1 MANVGRASAVLAS
14 GTIVSRVLG
23 FVNMFVLAFAI
34 GSFGSAANGF
44 AAANQLPNT
53 IYIIVAGGV
62 LNAVLVPQIVKASL
76 HTDGGTAY
84 INKLLTIGIVILGLT
99 TCAAVA
105 LAPVLVGI
113 TVSGFS
119 GAELGL
125 ATVFAYWCLPQIFFY
140 GLYAVLGEIL
150 NARKVFGPFTWAPVF
165 NNVVAIIGFGLF
177 ILMYGADAAGT
188 RGVQD
193 WSPQMIAGIGATAT
207 IGVATQALVLVLF
220 WRRAGLRYR
229 PDFHWRG
236 VGLRE
241 TGRMASW
248 TFGMLMVTTLAGLVD
263 TNVASLA
270 SPEDPSVNVL
280 SKAWLIIMLPHSIV
294 TVSIATAYFTRM
306 SEAGASGRIA
316 DLRADVSAAMR
327 SITLF
332 IVLATVALGVLAYP
346 FARVFTDTFAQTQAM
361 GLVIIATVVGLLS
374 LTLLFIVQRTFYALG
389 DTRTPFFFT
398 LAQGILFSALML
410 LCTLLPSPYIA
421 IGIALSQGIATT
433 AQLALAW
440 YLLRRRIGP
449 FGGRRIAVS
458 LLRYAAAAIPTGLA
472 GWLLLLAL
480 GGATPG
486 GFGVSGKAP
495 AIVTMAA
502 VGSLMVIVY
511 FGMLIVLRVPELRGA
526 LAPLRNR
533 LVRR

>member
-1 MANVGRASAVLAS
+1 MADIGRASVLLAA
-14 GTIVSRVLG
+14 GTVVSRVLG
-23 FVNMFVLAFAI
+23 FVNMFVLAYAI

-84 INKLLTIGIVILGLT
+84 INKLLTIGVVILGLT

-119 GAELGL
+119 PQELGL

-165 NNVVAIIGFGLF
+165 NNVIAIVGFGVF
-177 ILMYGADAAGT
+177 ILLFGADAGGR
-188 RGVQD
+188 RGVED
-193 WSPQMIAGIGATAT
+193 WSAQMIATIGATAT
-207 IGVATQALVLVLF
+207 IGVVTQALVLMLF

-248 TFGMLMVTTLAGLVD
+248 TFGMLLVTTLAGLVN

-270 SPEDPSVNVL
+270 SPQDPSVNVL

-294 TVSIATAYFTRM
+294 TVSIVTAYFTRM
-306 SEAGASGRIA
+306 SEAGASGRLA
-316 DLRADVSAAMR
+316 DLRADV
-327 SITLF
+327 
-332 IVLATVALGVLAYP
+332 
-346 FARVFTDTFAQTQAM
+346 
-361 GLVIIATVVGLLS
+361 
-374 LTLLFIVQRTFYALG
+374 
-389 DTRTPFFFT
+389 
-398 LAQGILFSALML
+398 
-410 LCTLLPSPYIA
+410 
-421 IGIALSQGIATT
+421 
-433 AQLALAW
+433 
-440 YLLRRRIGP
+440 
-449 FGGRRIAVS
+449 
-458 LLRYAAAAIPTGLA
+458 
-472 GWLLLLAL
+472 
-480 GGATPG
+480 
-486 GFGVSGKAP
+486 
-495 AIVTMAA
+495 
-502 VGSLMVIVY
+502 
-511 FGMLIVLRVPELRGA
+511 
-526 LAPLRNR
+526 
-533 LVRR
+533 